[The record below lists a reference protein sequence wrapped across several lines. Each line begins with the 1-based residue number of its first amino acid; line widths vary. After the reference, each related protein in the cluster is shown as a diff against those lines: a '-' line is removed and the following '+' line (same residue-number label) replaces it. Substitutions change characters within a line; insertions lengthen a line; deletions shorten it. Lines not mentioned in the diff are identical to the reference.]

1 MLIRKNKWQEI
12 RKQIDQKSSNKNT
25 YLIIIINLSTILIID
40 IN

>member
-12 RKQIDQKSSNKNT
+12 RKQIDKKSSNKNT
-25 YLIIIINLSTILIID
+25 YLIIINNLSTILIID